1 MNISRLIAGLAILFL
16 STVSQADCLEDGKEA
31 FEKVLISIYEELGS
45 PVMTEELAEKI
56 DKAIFLRPIEKQ
68 PAFARNA
75 NTSWSAF
82 EESIIGG
89 ISCFI
94 DGEMDT
100 LRIRWTPDSD
110 LEILDLDGVLESK

>member
-16 STVSQADCLEDGKEA
+16 STVSQADCLEDGKE
-31 FEKVLISIYEELGS
+31 
-45 PVMTEELAEKI
+45 
-56 DKAIFLRPIEKQ
+56 KQ

-82 EESIIGG
+82 EETIIGG

-94 DGEMDT
+94 DGEMAA
-100 LRIRWTPDSD
+100 LRMRWTPDSD
-110 LEILDLDGVLESK
+110 LEILDLDEVLESN